1 MHSNASNRSAV
12 SRLARVHSCAPH
24 KRHPSPMT
32 GSESDAQSERGCT
45 ECAGMHTHAQSTGRK
60 KMQTSAQECTHDLE
74 TRKNQDE
81 CTRMHTNAYAYT
93 TAFAVHYNALQVHS
107 IAFTYIREH
116 PRTHEPPCRGL
127 TREGRT
133 ADAHRCAEVRG
144 SAQECTKNA
153 RGECSRMQTNATHM
167 HVNARKRNAQ
177 TPPLFAQNPPSSG
190 G

>member
-1 MHSNASNRSAV
+1 MNA
-12 SRLARVHSCAPH
+12 H
-24 KRHPSPMT
+24 K
-32 GSESDAQSERGCT
+32 CT
-45 ECAGMHTHAQSTGRK
+45 RMHT
-60 KMQTSAQECTHDLE
+60 SARECMRVPHPHSHMH
-74 TRKNQDE
+74 TRFGSQDE

-167 HVNARKRNAQ
+167 HVNARKRDAQ
-177 TPPLFAQNPPSSG
+177 TPPRICARTPRAL
-190 G
+190 